1 MATQHVSRRT
11 ATPATVAAVT
21 SHRQPYDEP
30 IPGTDVKGNATV
42 TNLKTPIYKPA
53 EPTNKPVTTANKP
66 APTADAPRVKKAAA
80 VKLEEVEFGEIK
92 PAAPD
97 TFARKKND
105 IPEGHPLL
113 EAFRKSYAAKA
124 GIDVEDRGNPDALTK
139 IIRRIAAQEGKGV
152 SVKRPRDGVVS
163 FLAQDRKTVVRKK
176 PAAGNSAAAGE

>member
-1 MATQHVSRRT
+1 M
-11 ATPATVAAVT
+11 
-21 SHRQPYDEP
+21 
-30 IPGTDVKGNATV
+30 

-66 APTADAPRVKKAAA
+66 APAAGAPRVKKAAA

-113 EAFRKSYAAKA
+113 EAFRKSYEAKA

-163 FLAQDRKTVVRKK
+163 FLAQVPAYSPAAALL
-176 PAAGNSAAAGE
+176 PAAGFLRTTVLRSCARRACFQGGRYVRLSA